1 MDLVARIKSR
11 VAGDQ
16 RAMSSASGEIAE
28 IRQAIE
34 GLRGERE
41 RIRVAPVPRSEATEQ
56 IDAMLA
62 RWSHAGN
69 SERIERITSAAMQGQ
84 APSIELHSPRA
95 TLADV
100 LELLAPLLGPQ
111 LRAALIAELE
121 ARYAGSPPGLAA
133 DERQRRLAELDSEIA
148 RLETLEERAIQAAS
162 EGGMEVARR
171 PDASPAALLG
181 IANDHRSLVV
191 LDHQCR
197 R

>member
-1 MDLVARIKSR
+1 MQCSPVGRTPAIPRGSR
-11 VAGDQ
+11 
-16 RAMSSASGEIAE
+16 E
-28 IRQAIE
+28 
-34 GLRGERE
+34 LRRRRCRGR
-41 RIRVAPVPRSEATEQ
+41 
-56 IDAMLA
+56 
-62 RWSHAGN
+62 
-69 SERIERITSAAMQGQ
+69 
-84 APSIELHSPRA
+84 PRA
-95 TLADV
+95 SSCIRRAPPADV